1 MIEISKIS
9 KSFTK
14 DKLILD
20 DVSFKVNQGDTI
32 AIIGQSGVG
41 KSVLLKHINGL
52 LIPNKGTVEIDGQ
65 IINKLS
71 FNKLQNVRKK
81 MAMVF
86 QFGALFD
93 SMTIYDN
100 ILLALDNLT
109 LLSKNEKN
117 NRIKESLK
125 LVNLENIET
134 MYPADI
140 SGGMKKRVGIAR
152 AISIKPNYILY
163 DEPTTG
169 LDPINTDKMISLIKY
184 IKKSDKVTSLIV
196 THEMRIVNELANKVL
211 MLHEGKVIF
220 DGSPDEL
227 YSSND
232 KFIKYFISGNKERIE

>member
-184 IKKSDKVTSLIV
+184 IKKSDRVTSLIV